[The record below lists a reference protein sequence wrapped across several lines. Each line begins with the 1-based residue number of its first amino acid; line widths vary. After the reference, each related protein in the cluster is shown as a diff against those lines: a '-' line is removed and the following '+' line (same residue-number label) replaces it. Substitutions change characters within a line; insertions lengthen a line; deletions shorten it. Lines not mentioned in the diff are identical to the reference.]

1 MDIHFNKILIE
12 KSIKSILSRKKENSK
27 MKRNNSHIYFK
38 KNSVDNTVKILK
50 KIISKKSHKQI
61 IFNLS

>member
-1 MDIHFNKILIE
+1 
-12 KSIKSILSRKKENSK
+12 

>member
-1 MDIHFNKILIE
+1 
-12 KSIKSILSRKKENSK
+12 

-61 IFNLS
+61 IFNLKLNRFTFIKDIKFN